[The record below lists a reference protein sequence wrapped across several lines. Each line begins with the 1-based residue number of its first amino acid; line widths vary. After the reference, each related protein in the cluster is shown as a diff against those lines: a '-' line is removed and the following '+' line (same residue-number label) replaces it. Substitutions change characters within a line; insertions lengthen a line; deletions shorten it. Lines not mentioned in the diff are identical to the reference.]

1 MIDKGKINRTPRNKI
16 IPLEISPLNKFKRIQ
31 VTQGMF
37 LEKREIKQK
46 IKQEISKR
54 SSENP

>member
-31 VTQGMF
+31 VTQDMF
-37 LEKREIKQK
+37 LDKREIKQK
-46 IKQEISKR
+46 IK
-54 SSENP
+54 